1 MQASVEMACEAA
13 RPRRLE
19 GGLRAGGSG
28 RAHAGGA
35 HNLHAPAQQSPG
47 HLQAAQTREE
57 LGLLRHQGQPEGPPG
72 QPRTPLVN
80 TATHTD

>member
-1 MQASVEMACEAA
+1 MQASVEMGLQGGEASEA
-13 RPRRLE
+13 G
-19 GGLRAGGSG
+19 GGLSAGGSG

-35 HNLHAPAQQSPG
+35 HDLHAPAQLSPG
-47 HLQAAQTREE
+47 HFQASQTREE
-57 LGLLRHQGQPEGPPG
+57 LGLLRHQGRPEGPPG